1 MRIREA
7 LFAFVLGCGAAHAQ
21 TPSPAD
27 VGIVKGPTNTFQVLD
42 TSGAWSTFGYVDP
55 ITHVFTPVGGG
66 GGGGGGT
73 PGGAAGSIQFNS
85 SGAFGGYANPLPIIN
100 RGQRVLTSPSGADRW
115 VQWSRSTG
123 SFPNQTAFPLQGGGG
138 GGSSSYPLLVTAP
151 SIGMVSG
158 GADNSPHVAALMSAL
173 GGPSQGGYEVVFPPV
188 YGQNFTPYYFS
199 NTIDASRA
207 RRIFVAVPVCQ
218 AASSWCSRQGGV
230 GVRAEVCCSSS
241 LQAAA
246 MAYWA
251 LRKVVRSSPPAKA
264 SASLL

>member
-55 ITHVFTPVGGG
+55 ITPCFLRRVGGG

-100 RGQRVLTSPSGADRW
+100 GGTGSTSPSGVIAGSN
-115 VQWSRSTG
+115 VTVTG
-123 SFPNQTAFPLQGGGG
+123 SFPNQTVSATGGGG

-158 GADNSPHVAALMSAL
+158 GADTTPHA
-173 GGPSQGGYEVVFPPV
+173 
-188 YGQNFTPYYFS
+188 
-199 NTIDASRA
+199 
-207 RRIFVAVPVCQ
+207 
-218 AASSWCSRQGGV
+218 
-230 GVRAEVCCSSS
+230 
-241 LQAAA
+241 
-246 MAYWA
+246 
-251 LRKVVRSSPPAKA
+251 
-264 SASLL
+264 